1 MNPREALVALN
12 LIPDV
17 GPIMIRHLLDQF
29 GSAPAILKAP
39 RRELL
44 QVDRVGPKAAEAIAC
59 WEQAID
65 LAGELQRVRDFDCHI
80 ITQTDDAYPPL
91 LREIYDPPIVLYVRG
106 ELTERD
112 QHAVAMV
119 GTRMLT
125 QYGRVTASKL
135 AGQLARAGLTIISGG
150 ARGVDTAS
158 HEGALGVG
166 GRTIAVLGT
175 GLDIV
180 YPSENADLF
189 KRIAGGGAV
198 VTQFPFGRRGDK
210 QSFPIRNRIVA
221 GMARATV
228 VVEANRASGALI
240 TANFAGEYGRA
251 VFAVPGRIDSPRSTG
266 CHDLIRDGA
275 QLCGDADDVL
285 EEFDQ
290 LFVSAKM
297 DVADSRPMPEL
308 SGQEEAIYATLS
320 HEERAFDDIVGATR
334 LPVSE
339 VNVGLLQLELK
350 RLAKQLPGRLFVKK
364 R

>member
-1 MNPREALVALN
+1 MDSREALVALN
-12 LIPDV
+12 LISDV
-17 GPIMIRHLLDQF
+17 GPIMVRNLLDQF
-29 GSAPAILKAP
+29 GSGPAVLRASVRDLI
-39 RRELL
+39 
-44 QVDRVGPKAAEAIAC
+44 QVDRVGPATAEAIVR
-59 WEQAID
+59 WEKSVD
-65 LAGELQRVRDFDCHI
+65 LAGELQRIRDFECRI
-80 ITQTDDAYPPL
+80 ITNVDDEYPPL
-91 LREIYDPPIVLYVRG
+91 LREIYDPPIVLYAHG
-106 ELTERD
+106 ELTARD
-112 QHAVAMV
+112 RHAVAMV
-119 GTRMLT
+119 GTRMAT
-125 QYGRVTASKL
+125 QYGRAMAGKL
-135 AGQLARAGLTIISGG
+135 AGQLARAGFTIISGG

-158 HEGALGVG
+158 HEGALAAG

-189 KRIAGGGAV
+189 KRIPENGAV
-198 VTQFPFGRRGDK
+198 ITQFPFGRRGDK

-251 VFAVPGRIDSPRSTG
+251 VFAVPGRIDNPRSAG

-275 QLCGDADDVL
+275 QLCGDADHVL

-290 LFVSAKM
+290 LFGSAASA
-297 DVADSRPMPEL
+297 ADDRPMPEL
-308 SGQEEAIYATLS
+308 SEQEKTIYGVLS
-320 HEERAFDDIVGATR
+320 HEERGFDEIVGATR

-350 RLAKQLPGRLFVKK
+350 RLAKQLPGRLFMKT